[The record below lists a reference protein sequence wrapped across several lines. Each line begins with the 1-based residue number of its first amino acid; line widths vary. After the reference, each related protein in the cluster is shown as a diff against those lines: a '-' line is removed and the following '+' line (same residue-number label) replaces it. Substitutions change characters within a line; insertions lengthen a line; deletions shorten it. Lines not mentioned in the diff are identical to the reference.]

1 MAEGLLMNLFFF
13 SSRRRHT
20 RCSRDWSSDVC
31 SSDLGSSRSDSFVMW
46 SCSLKNLDEMH
57 PLDGNSTF
65 LKSYHYLTNV
75 PLNIRQELALSR
87 TAGTHRRRIHAA
99 PVHDFLLPGSAEAS
113 RLPPSLYSTD
123 SEDAESGQ

>member
-1 MAEGLLMNLFFF
+1 
-13 SSRRRHT
+13 
-20 RCSRDWSSDVC
+20 
-31 SSDLGSSRSDSFVMW
+31 MW

-123 SEDAESGQ
+123 SEDAESGQRAGGAGGGEVGSGRWQPTQGGYNCCTERHSSPDG

>member
-1 MAEGLLMNLFFF
+1 MIRRPPRSTLFPYTTLFRSGHLRF
-13 SSRRRHT
+13 SGRPKRDDRSSTTRSATRFEKARDGSQRVNSATGSARLHT
-20 RCSRDWSSDVC
+20 DA
-31 SSDLGSSRSDSFVMW
+31 
-46 SCSLKNLDEMH
+46 
-57 PLDGNSTF
+57 
-65 LKSYHYLTNV
+65 
-75 PLNIRQELALSR
+75 RQELALSR